1 MRPFKTIALL
11 VLLTITRVNS
21 HAQNCTLTCPS
32 NIIVNVDPGKEG
44 AIVNFP
50 SLKLM
55 PECGTPTFTPTSG
68 SFFRLGST
76 SVTLTTTSGQKCSFT
91 VTVGDNEPPSLSPIT
106 LSRTNIWPASAKMKK
121 VVVHYTAS
129 DNSGN
134 VKTVLTV
141 KSNTETTVDDT
152 EIIDDHLVRLKASRL
167 PDDSPRIYTITV
179 TATDEAGNKT
189 TRTTSIAVSRTM
201 VAVK

>member
-1 MRPFKTIALL
+1 MRPSKIIAFL
-11 VLLTITRVNS
+11 VLLTITRINS
-21 HAQNCTLTCPS
+21 NAQNCTLICPS

-44 AIVNFP
+44 TIVNFP

-55 PECGTPTFTPTSG
+55 PECGTPTFTPASG

-76 SVTLTTTSGQKCSFT
+76 SVTLMTTSGQKCSFT

-106 LSRTNIWPASAKMKK
+106 LSRSNIWPASAKMKK

-141 KSNTETTVDDT
+141 KSNTETAVDDT

-201 VAVK
+201 MAVK